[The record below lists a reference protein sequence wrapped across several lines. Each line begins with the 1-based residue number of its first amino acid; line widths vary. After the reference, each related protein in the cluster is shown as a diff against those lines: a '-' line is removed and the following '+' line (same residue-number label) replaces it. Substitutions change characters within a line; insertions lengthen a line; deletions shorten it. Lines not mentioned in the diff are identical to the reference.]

1 MSQRYTKKT
10 EMPNKFVGLQILLY
24 LCTAKVCFPLAY
36 FLPDTT
42 KSISIK
48 RIFRNMK
55 RKILT
60 RINLILG
67 TLSLALA
74 GCHTQKNTTNAD
86 NGVVALYGIT
96 VEDYQPVVDAPEQ
109 NAPADSILPLHTD
122 SVEQTINDMPRR
134 DPQIMVKYGV
144 MRPRK

>member
-1 MSQRYTKKT
+1 
-10 EMPNKFVGLQILLY
+10 
-24 LCTAKVCFPLAY
+24 
-36 FLPDTT
+36 
-42 KSISIK
+42 
-48 RIFRNMK
+48 MK

-74 GCHTQKNTTNAD
+74 GCHTQKNAANAD
-86 NGVVALYGIT
+86 NGVMALYGIT
-96 VEDYQPVVDAPEQ
+96 VEEYQPVVVDAPEQ
-109 NAPADSILPLHTD
+109 NAPADSIRPIPTD
-122 SVEQTINDMPRR
+122 SAQQSISDMPRR

>member
-1 MSQRYTKKT
+1 ML
-10 EMPNKFVGLQILLY
+10 FVGILFARY
-24 LCTAKVCFPLAY
+24 IQ
-36 FLPDTT
+36 
-42 KSISIK
+42 SINIK
-48 RIFRNMK
+48 RIFLNMK

-74 GCHTQKNTTNAD
+74 GCHTQKNATNAD

-96 VEDYQPVVDAPEQ
+96 VEDYQPVVGDNPEQ
-109 NAPADSILPLHTD
+109 NAQADTILPLPTD
-122 SVEQTINDMPRR
+122 SAEQTINDMPRR

>member
-1 MSQRYTKKT
+1 
-10 EMPNKFVGLQILLY
+10 MPNKFVGLQILLY
-24 LCTAKVCFPLAY
+24 LCTAKVYFPVAY
-36 FLPDTT
+36 FLPIHPKYQHQTH
-42 KSISIK
+42 
-48 RIFRNMK
+48 FWNMK

-67 TLSLALA
+67 TISLALA
-74 GCHTQKNTTNAD
+74 GCHTQKNATNAD

-96 VEDYQPVVDAPEQ
+96 VEDYQPVVVDSPEQ
-109 NAPADSILPLHTD
+109 NAPADSILPLPTD
-122 SVEQTINDMPRR
+122 SAEQTINDMPRR